1 MSIRPSAVTIEIRS
15 TDRRIRLLKGEA
27 LFTVAPDR
35 SRPFTVQAAIGET
48 MALGTQFSVRRTG
61 ADTEVTVTEHS
72 VMLVSGEGKGAS
84 LILREGQSIRYGAD
98 SRIDAPRSINTE
110 AATAWTDGVLVFKDA
125 PLCQVVAEIGRY
137 HPGYMTIVGDAS
149 SLHVCGVFR
158 IDDPVAAISRLQKSL
173 GLRSVQLSR
182 SLIVIFA

>member
-84 LILREGQSIRYGAD
+84 LILREGQSVD
-98 SRIDAPRSINTE
+98 
-110 AATAWTDGVLVFKDA
+110 
-125 PLCQVVAEIGRY
+125 
-137 HPGYMTIVGDAS
+137 
-149 SLHVCGVFR
+149 FR
-158 IDDPVAAISRLQKSL
+158 
-173 GLRSVQLSR
+173 
-182 SLIVIFA
+182 